1 MNKLAA
7 IALLLFL
14 SFTTMAQENDLP
26 LKEIPPYPESYS
38 PGNVMARMVEGLG
51 YRYYWATEGL
61 TEKDLNYKPEGE
73 ATRTSQETLDHILGL
88 SNTLVNATKK
98 QPNIRS
104 GKDEKLTFEET
115 RARTLQNL
123 KEASEILRNCTEKD
137 FDEFLVVFQKGDNK
151 SEFPFWNMING
162 PVADAIYHVG
172 QVVTFRR
179 SSGNPMPKGVS
190 VFMGKTK
197 E

>member
-1 MNKLAA
+1 
-7 IALLLFL
+7 
-14 SFTTMAQENDLP
+14 MAQENDLP

-38 PGNVMARMVEGLG
+38 TGNVMARMAEGLG

-73 ATRTSQETLDHILGL
+73 DTRTSRETLDHILEL
-88 SNTLVNATKK
+88 SGMLVNATKK
-98 QPNIRS
+98 QPNIRPQPKGNFS
-104 GKDEKLTFEET
+104 FDEI
-115 RARTLQNL
+115 RAKTLQNIN
-123 KEASEILRNCTEKD
+123 EAAEILRNCSNEE
-137 FDEFLVVFQKGDNK
+137 FDEFLVVFQRGENK

-162 PVADAIYHVG
+162 PLSDAIYHVG